1 MTAMVVME
9 MGRFLIS
16 TDRSKLD
23 VDVIHKF
30 LTRSYWAAGIPRAT
44 VVRAI
49 ENSLCFGVYDN
60 ADQIGFARII
70 SDFATYAYVADVFI
84 LEQYRERGL
93 GKELMASIMAHP
105 DLQGLRRWSL
115 ATRDAQGLYAQ
126 FGFEPVV
133 NTYRARSWKSWTRN
147 YIRVLEW
154 PERAFYITSVRDRCR
169 RLTPVLGAARSAH
182 CASPNWRHRWIS
194 SSAPKTK
201 RFARSSAAGSRPICP
216 KPEHPKTAATSCARA
231 ARTTGSGGSS
241 GTRKCTRADGSESA
255 GPRNTAAAARH

>member
-30 LTRSYWAAGIPRAT
+30 LTGSYWAAGIPRAT
-44 VVRAI
+44 VARAI
-49 ENSLCFGVYDN
+49 ENSLCFGVYDG
-60 ADQIGFARII
+60 ADQVGFARII

-93 GKELMASIMAHP
+93 GKELMASIIAHP

-115 ATRDAQGLYAQ
+115 GTRDAQGLYAQ

-133 NTYRARSWKSWTRN
+133 NTRSRTVMEIVDAEIYS
-147 YIRVLEW
+147 
-154 PERAFYITSVRDRCR
+154 
-169 RLTPVLGAARSAH
+169 RS
-182 CASPNWRHRWIS
+182 
-194 SSAPKTK
+194 
-201 RFARSSAAGSRPICP
+201 
-216 KPEHPKTAATSCARA
+216 
-231 ARTTGSGGSS
+231 
-241 GTRKCTRADGSESA
+241 
-255 GPRNTAAAARH
+255 